1 MHQVLKIRKH
11 QTYYLSLE
19 IRNNRMNANLFTNL
33 TNSPLF
39 LFGELKTSGISR
51 AFKVLTK
58 KDQKKLIYYGLI
70 QCVMSLMDL
79 IGVACLGILGS
90 LTFAGVQSKSNS
102 GRVGELINLLGMT
115 GWQFQIQAL
124 FFALMAIILLVG
136 RSILSIVYTR
146 RVLFFMSAKSAEVT
160 RDLIRKILQKSDS
173 ANELKSNQE
182 KLFEITNGVDHITIH
197 VLAICTVLLSDI
209 AVLITL
215 GLGLLLVDPATAA
228 GTFLVF
234 FGVSI
239 VLYKSLSSKS
249 SKLGRDSALLEV
261 ESNEDLLEAFY
272 TLKEISVKSRG
283 EHYVQRIFDSRSRL
297 THVSAEK
304 FFMPYVSKYVIE
316 STVLLGAMAL
326 GAFQFIAT
334 GAEQAIVTLTIF
346 LAAGSRIAPSILR
359 VQQSLLQIQGSLGHA
374 KGTLDLLDNLKDFES
389 RVNSIPIFTRVHKGF
404 VPSVEMNGVSFS
416 YPGQVNPTLQEVSFS
431 LKKGEF
437 IAIIGDSGAGK
448 STLVELLLG
457 ILEPD
462 SGNVKVSGVDPQ
474 IAIKKWPGAMAY
486 IPQEIFIRNASILKN
501 VTLGFKEEEIEAQF
515 VNESILGAQLES
527 WIESLPNKLNEPMG
541 ERGALVSGGQRQR
554 IGIAR
559 ALVTDPSL
567 LVMDEATSALDS
579 TTEVNFIEHIDRI
592 KADKTVLLIAHRQT
606 SIMKAD
612 RYLLV
617 RENRVFAINTYA
629 ELVDQFPEFSTMN
642 SSNRD

>member
-1 MHQVLKIRKH
+1 
-11 QTYYLSLE
+11 
-19 IRNNRMNANLFTNL
+19 MNANLFTKL
-33 TNSPLF
+33 IKSPRF

-51 AFKVLTK
+51 AFKVLSK
-58 KDQKKLIYYGLI
+58 KDQEKLIYYGLI
-70 QCVMSLMDL
+70 QCLMSLMDL
-79 IGVACLGILGS
+79 VGVACLGILGS
-90 LTFAGVQSKSNS
+90 LTFAGVQSKSSS
-102 GRVGELINLLGMT
+102 GRVGELVNLLGMSS
-115 GWQFQIQAL
+115 WEFQIQAL
-124 FFALMAIILLVG
+124 FFALMAIVLLVG
-136 RSILSIVYTR
+136 RSILSIIYTR

-173 ANELKSNQE
+173 ANEFKSNQE

-209 AVLITL
+209 AVLVTL
-215 GLGLLLVDPATAA
+215 GFGLILVDPATAV

-239 VLYKSLSSKS
+239 VLYKLLSSKS

-261 ESNEDLLEAFY
+261 ESNEDLLEAFL
-272 TLKEISVKSRG
+272 TLKEIYVKSRG

-326 GAFQFIAT
+326 GAYQFIAT
-334 GAEQAIVTLTIF
+334 GAEQAILTLTIF

-389 RVNSIPIFTRVHKGF
+389 RVDSIPVYSREHKGF
-404 VPSVEMNGVSFS
+404 APCVEMREVSFT
-416 YPGQVNPTLQEVSFS
+416 YPGQLNPILNEVSFT
-431 LKKGEF
+431 LNKGEF
-437 IAIIGDSGAGK
+437 IAIVGDSGAGK
-448 STLVELLLG
+448 STLVELILG
-457 ILEPD
+457 ILEPE
-462 SGNVKVSGVDPQ
+462 SGEVKVSGVDPQ
-474 IAIKKWPGAMAY
+474 TAVKKWPGAMAY
-486 IPQEIFIRNASILKN
+486 VPQDIFFRNASIMKN
-501 VTLGFKEEEIEAQF
+501 VTLGFKEEEIDLEF
-515 VNESILGAQLES
+515 VNESIIGAQLAP
-527 WIESLPNKLNEPMG
+527 WIQSLPKKLNEPMG
-541 ERGALVSGGQRQR
+541 ERGTLVSGGQRQR

-559 ALVTDPSL
+559 ALVTSPVL
-567 LVMDEATSALDS
+567 LVMDEATSALDG
-579 TTEVNFIEHIDRI
+579 TTEVNFIEHVDSI
-592 KADKTVLLIAHRQT
+592 KADKIVLLIAHRQT

-617 RENRVFAINTYA
+617 RENKVLTINTYA
-629 ELVDQFPEFSTMN
+629 NLVEQFPEFSTMN
-642 SSNRD
+642 LLDKD